1 MADFASVH
9 RPHLETLLED
19 GEELRGVCA
28 ASQQQGMFRGRS
40 VAIAV
45 TDRRLL
51 IQPLDRRGKPSGE
64 ALSITSEQ
72 VVSARAG
79 DTVATLNA
87 AIVSSGAAALT
98 LRTTSGDKVKLM
110 MMRGTGVFGGLSG
123 GEPQRRGAEALG
135 EWLGRLDPGV

>member
-9 RPHLETLLED
+9 RPHLEALLED
-19 GEELRGVCA
+19 GEDLRGVCA
-28 ASQQQGMFRGRS
+28 ASQQQGMFKGRA

-51 IQPLDRRGKPSGE
+51 IQPLDRKGNPSGDP
-64 ALSITSEQ
+64 LSIAPDQ
-72 VVSARAG
+72 VESARAG
-79 DTVATLNA
+79 DSVTNLNT

-98 LRTTSGDKVKLM
+98 LRTTNGEKLKLM
-110 MMRGTGVFGGLSG
+110 LMRGSGVFGGLGG
-123 GEPQRRGAEALG
+123 GEPQRQGVEALA